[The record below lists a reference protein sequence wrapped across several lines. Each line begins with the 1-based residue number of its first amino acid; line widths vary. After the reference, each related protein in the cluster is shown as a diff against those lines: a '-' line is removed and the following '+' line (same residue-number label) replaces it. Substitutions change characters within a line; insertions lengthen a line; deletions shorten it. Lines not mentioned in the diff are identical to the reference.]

1 MVTKAER
8 WVGVG
13 RKDHL
18 ACWFRRH
25 SPRAQEGMCALE
37 LSLMQPGIVVKR
49 GLCVCG
55 VSGWQEA
62 PAQYGRPE
70 SECVTSAGL
79 QSL

>member
-1 MVTKAER
+1 
-8 WVGVG
+8 
-13 RKDHL
+13 
-18 ACWFRRH
+18 
-25 SPRAQEGMCALE
+25 MCALE